1 MQFLDLAGNPAAL
14 VALVARLEGLNL
26 LAIALGRKQALVLA
40 LLVVAHHGV
49 GGV

>member
-1 MQFLDLAGNPAAL
+1 MQFLDLTGNPAAL

-40 LLVVAHHGV
+40 LRVVAHHSV